1 MVGRRIENDIDA
13 GYDPFGFIYNF
24 GMDKVGIKISGK
36 DLYEIL
42 EKKKKELGQEDFGSY
57 VKGKGKNF
65 AKAAFEAKD
74 SENHVLIIYTP
85 KK

>member
-13 GYDPFGFIYNF
+13 GYDPFGFNHNF
-24 GMDKVGIKISGK
+24 GMDKVGLRIPGK

-42 EKKKKELGQEDFGSY
+42 EKKKEELGPEAFEEY
-57 VKGKGKNF
+57 IKGKGKDF

-74 SENHVLIIYTP
+74 SENPVLIIYTP